1 THLGM
6 SKNEASDRAV
16 ELLRDVKIPSPEI
29 RIKVYPHHMSG
40 GMRQRVMIA
49 MAIACN
55 PALLIADEPTT
66 ALDVTIQAQILELL
80 QGLRQERKMSV
91 LLITHDLGI
100 ISENAKRVAIMY
112 AGRIAELT
120 DVNELFSNPRHPYT
134 MGLLDSLPKEK
145 GKPLNPIPGT
155 VPRPDR
161 LPDGCKFSDRCRFV
175 IPACQEK
182 EPGLRQISP
191 EKEMTH
197 LARCIRAE
205 EIIWN
210 Y

>member
-1 THLGM
+1 
-6 SKNEASDRAV
+6 
-16 ELLRDVKIPSPEI
+16 
-29 RIKVYPHHMSG
+29 
-40 GMRQRVMIA
+40 
-49 MAIACN
+49 
-55 PALLIADEPTT
+55 
-66 ALDVTIQAQILELL
+66 
-80 QGLRQERKMSV
+80 
-91 LLITHDLGI
+91 
-100 ISENAKRVAIMY
+100 
-112 AGRIAELT
+112 
-120 DVNELFSNPRHPYT
+120 PRHPYT

-182 EPGLRQISP
+182 EPGLRQIST
-191 EKEMTH
+191 EKEITH

-205 EIIWN
+205 EITWN